1 MDAWVWSLILLGI
14 GIIIIGIEMIV
25 PSGGVLGLLSAL
37 AILAAIALAF
47 MSSVK
52 FGLFM
57 TILVALLMPAI
68 FVLAVKYWP
77 ETPIGRLIMI
87 QPPKG
92 DDLLSETE
100 SRRNLKA
107 LIGRRGTARCAML
120 PGGVVEVDGVGY
132 DAVSDGTAIDEGQPI
147 RVVGAKLN
155 YLEIRLDELPEPQ
168 SPTVSS
174 TISASD
180 SSAPHSGPPH
190 SGSPSATGP
199 PAMRT
204 SQAEPAETSAQRP
217 ESVEDLLSRPI
228 ESLGLDPIDDP
239 LH

>member
-14 GIIIIGIEMIV
+14 GIIIIGIEMFV

-57 TILVALLMPAI
+57 TILVALLLPAI

-77 ETPIGRLIMI
+77 ETPIGRMIMI
-87 QPPKG
+87 QPPKS
-92 DDLLSETE
+92 DDLLSETDG
-100 SRRNLKA
+100 RRNLKA

-155 YLEIRLDELPEPQ
+155 YLEICLDEQPAP
-168 SPTVSS
+168 PSS
-174 TISASD
+174 TKSTTISAPD
-180 SSAPHSGPPH
+180 SHSPNSGSPTAGSSTASTSSH
-190 SGSPSATGP
+190 SGSSQSA
-199 PAMRT
+199 PAD
-204 SQAEPAETSAQRP
+204 SSAQRP
-217 ESVEDLLSRPI
+217 DSVEDLLSRPI